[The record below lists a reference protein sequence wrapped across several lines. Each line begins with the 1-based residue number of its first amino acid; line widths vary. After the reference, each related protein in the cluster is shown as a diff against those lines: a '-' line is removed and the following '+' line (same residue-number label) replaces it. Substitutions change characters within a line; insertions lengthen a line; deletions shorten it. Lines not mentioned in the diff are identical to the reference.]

1 MNKWIEL
8 NSSYE
13 VDGFDTVDAVDAVDV
28 VDVVNIV
35 DVVDVVDVLWYGMRR
50 RVWKW
55 RGGR

>member
-13 VDGFDTVDAVDAVDV
+13 VNDFDTVDAVDAVDA
-28 VDVVNIV
+28 VDVE
-35 DVVDVVDVLWYGMRR
+35 DVLDVVDVLWYGMER
-50 RVWKW
+50 RVWEW